1 MLVAGMLSGL
11 RDKLGPIIDPI
22 ADIFARA
29 GFSPNVLTLAGLL
42 VGLAAAYLFASG
54 QEQLA
59 GLAVL
64 ACGFF
69 DLIDGAVARKTGS
82 QTAFGGVLDSFV
94 DRYVDLMFFIGIV
107 IGGLAEA
114 GGLPGWLWG
123 VLALSGSFMVSY
135 TRARA
140 EAAGSEKLDIGFAE
154 RGERLLIIAIF
165 SLLGCVRYA
174 LVVLV
179 FLTHLTAFHRL
190 IAARS
195 RLARAW

>member
-1 MLVAGMLSGL
+1 MLSGL
-11 RDKLGPIIDPI
+11 RGKLGPIVDPI
-22 ADIFARA
+22 AGLFARA
-29 GFSPNVLTLAGLL
+29 GFSPNVLTIVGLL
-42 VGLAAAYLFASG
+42 VGLVAAYLFASG
-54 QEQLA
+54 EEQLA
-59 GLAVL
+59 GVVVL
-64 ACGFF
+64 LCGFF
-69 DLIDGAVARKTGS
+69 DLIDGAVARRTGA

-94 DRYVDLMFFIGIV
+94 DRYVDFMFLIGIV

-135 TRARA
+135 VRARA
-140 EAAGSEKLDIGFAE
+140 EAAGSDKLDVGFAE

-165 SLLGCVRYA
+165 SLFGYVRYA

-190 IAARS
+190 VVARR
-195 RLARAW
+195 RLA